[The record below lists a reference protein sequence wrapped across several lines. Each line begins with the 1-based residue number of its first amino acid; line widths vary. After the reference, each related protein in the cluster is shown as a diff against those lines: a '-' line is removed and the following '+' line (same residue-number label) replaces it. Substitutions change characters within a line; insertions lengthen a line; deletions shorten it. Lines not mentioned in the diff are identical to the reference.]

1 MTVTPV
7 TINTMRQSTL
17 NTADVCLY
25 RLQYVFDPDVPK
37 RGSVIRSIGTGYHAG
52 IAEYYF
58 RRRVGGLWDGINPSV
73 FERGEFLLAAENA
86 FDEDVAENEFFD
98 WRYQPRTYR
107 QEEKLID
114 RTEAINIM
122 GNALDTYFEGQHYW
136 PENYDVMAVEMH
148 FELPYEGMP
157 GWTRSG
163 TMDLVVK
170 NMDTGRLIG
179 DDQKF
184 TRKQWNKK
192 KVEPSNPQAAWYVAA
207 IADWFREPVENIDF
221 VFSVLGYEQG
231 FKRWEAPRTER
242 HIQAT
247 LERGKQ
253 VAKLIEQG
261 GPYPPNPNS
270 FLCSEAYCDFWMRCP
285 FGAALNDQ

>member
-1 MTVTPV
+1 MTVPV

-17 NTADVCLY
+17 GTADTCLH
-25 RLQYVFDPDVPK
+25 RLQYLFDPNVPRK
-37 RGSVIRSIGTGYHAG
+37 GSVIRTIGTGYHAG

-58 RRRVGGLWDGINPSV
+58 RRRQGTLRDGIHPTPQ
-73 FERGEFLLAAENA
+73 ELTEFLAAAEAA
-86 FDEDVAENEFFD
+86 FDEDLAEYELFD

-107 QEEKLID
+107 QEEKIVD
-114 RTEAINIM
+114 REEAIDIM
-122 GNALDTYFEGQHYW
+122 SNALDTYFLERHYW
-136 PENYDVMAVEMH
+136 PENYEVMAVEMH

-163 TMDLVVK
+163 TMDLVVRDM
-170 NMDTGRLIG
+170 NTGRLVG

-192 KVEPSNPQAAWYVAA
+192 KVEPSQPQAAWYVAA
-207 IADWFREPVENIDF
+207 IAEWFDEPIENIDF

-231 FKRWEAPRTER
+231 FKRWEAPRTQR
-242 HIQAT
+242 HVQAT

-261 GPYPPNPNS
+261 GPFPPNPGS
-270 FLCSEAYCDFWMRCP
+270 FLCSEAYCDFWMICP
-285 FGAALNDQ
+285 FGASLNDQ